1 VSPEALLLAKIITS
15 AAMVVGLTLVAEHVS
30 PRVAGVLSGYPLGVA
45 IALFFIGIENGA
57 DFAASSAI
65 YAVAGFTASL
75 VLVYVYYQI
84 ARRCQRWQVLIAS
97 TVSVMAFGLAAALLR
112 TFHLTLVAAI
122 LITIVAIVVAITQ
135 FSMIAN
141 VKVGKRIGFSF
152 WVLVIRATTATVI
165 VLFITGLAA
174 HVGTRWAGVMS
185 AFPITLFPFMLILH
199 LTYGADQVFT
209 VIKNFPLGM
218 GSLLTYTTTVALA
231 YPSLGVGVGT
241 ALGFATATGYLIV
254 LTAVTQR
261 QQQKAARR

>member
-1 VSPEALLLAKIITS
+1 MSPEALLLAKIITS
-15 AAMVVGLTLVAEHVS
+15 ATMVVGLTLVAEHVS

-65 YAVAGFTASL
+65 YTVAGFTASL

-84 ARRCQRWQVLIAS
+84 ARRCQRWQVLIAA
-97 TVSVMAFGLAAALLR
+97 TVSVIAFVLAAGLLR
-112 TFHLTLVAAI
+112 SFHLTLATAI
-122 LITIVAIVVAITQ
+122 LITIITIVVAIMQ

-152 WVLVIRATTATVI
+152 WVLAIRAATATAI

-174 HVGTRWAGVMS
+174 QVGTRWAGVMS

-218 GSLLTYTTTVALA
+218 GSLLTYTTTIALA

-241 ALGFATATGYLIV
+241 ALGFATATGYLIA
-254 LTAVTQR
+254 LALLAQR
-261 QQQKAARR
+261 FPKNATE